1 MATVYLARDLRH
13 SRPVAIKVLSPTLI
27 AARTARRFLTEV
39 HVTANLQHPN
49 ILPLHDSGEADGLVY
64 YVMPYVE
71 GESLRDRINRT
82 GPVPMAEALPL
93 LEEVADALSAAHDR
107 GIVHRDIKPENILL
121 SRGHALVADFGVA
134 KAMELPEE
142 VSTVTGEGLAV
153 GTPAYMA
160 PEQALGQSGIG
171 PRADL
176 YALGLVAFE
185 ATSGRH
191 PFESTSPT
199 GLIAAHLGTTPPRLA
214 SRVKD
219 CPPALDELVA
229 RLLAKK
235 PEDRPESA
243 ARVHQTLREIR
254 SGAARGRPSG
264 KLTATLV
271 GALILTAALVWSKR
285 DRGPAPVVETG
296 ARSLA
301 VLPLTRIGGDSRTTT
316 SATALRMS

>member
-1 MATVYLARDLRH
+1 MPDMLARIKTALAGRYDVERELGAGGMATVYLARDIRH
-13 SRPVAIKVLSPTLI
+13 SRPVAIKVLSPTLM

-49 ILPLHDSGEADGLVY
+49 ILPLHDSGETDGLVY

-71 GESLRDRINRT
+71 GESLRDRINRA
-82 GPVPMAEALPL
+82 GPLPLAEALPL

-160 PEQALGQSGIG
+160 PEQALGHSGIG

-199 GLIAAHLGTTPPRLA
+199 GLAPGNRRQATSSAA
-214 SRVKD
+214 
-219 CPPALDELVA
+219 CPPG
-229 RLLAKK
+229 
-235 PEDRPESA
+235 SA
-243 ARVHQTLREIR
+243 A
-254 SGAARGRPSG
+254 ARTWRARPVTVTPSG
-264 KLTATLV
+264 RYLRAT
-271 GALILTAALVWSKR
+271 
-285 DRGPAPVVETG
+285 
-296 ARSLA
+296 
-301 VLPLTRIGGDSRTTT
+301 
-316 SATALRMS
+316 